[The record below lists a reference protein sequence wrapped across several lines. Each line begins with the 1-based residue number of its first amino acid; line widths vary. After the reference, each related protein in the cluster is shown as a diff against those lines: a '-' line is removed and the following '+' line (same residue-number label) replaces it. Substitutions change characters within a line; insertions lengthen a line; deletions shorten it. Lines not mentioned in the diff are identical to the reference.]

1 MAEKKPAKAA
11 AKTPRTF
18 YLGTGRRKSAV
29 ARVRITEGKGQ
40 VVINGKPLDL
50 YFNEDKDRAAVL
62 GPLKV
67 TEQLNRLD
75 VFVNATG
82 GGVTGQAGAVS
93 QGLARAIKTMFSPKD
108 EQKGKIYG
116 SITVIKAYRDEKKE
130 REKAKAIP
138 PKPAAP
144 APVAAAVDGQPLIPV
159 GALGGAPAAAAP
171 TDPAIG
177 MIKKLRDSGYL
188 TRDARMK
195 ERKKYGLRGARRG
208 TQFSKR

>member
-11 AKTPRTF
+11 KTPRTF
-18 YLGTGRRKSAV
+18 YIGTGRRKTAV
-29 ARVRITEGKGQ
+29 ARVRVTEGKGQ
-40 VVINGKPLDL
+40 ILINGKPFDQ
-50 YFNEDKDRAAVL
+50 YFHEDKDRAAVV
-62 GPLKV
+62 GPLKA
-67 TEQLNRLD
+67 TEQLSRLD
-75 VFVNATG
+75 VFVTATG
-82 GGVTGQAGAVS
+82 GGTTGQAGAVS

-108 EQKGKIYG
+108 EQRAKVFDKTTI
-116 SITVIKAYRDEKKE
+116 IKTHHNEAKE

-138 PKPAAP
+138 VKPAAP
-144 APVAAAVDGQPLIPV
+144 AAPVDGAPLIP
-159 GALGGAPAAAAP
+159 GAAPAPPA
-171 TDPAIG
+171 DPAAG